1 MSNEVATTDVGM
13 MQGVIKSGGLAIA
26 QTRELSEALAAVQM
40 AKLFPRDMQECRKM
54 IESEC
59 QREGLAEVATYTYAR
74 GGQDITGPSIRLAE
88 TLVRCLGN
96 IDAGWRELET
106 SPESSKCEAF
116 AWDKERNIRHSVT
129 FTVSHIRHTRK
140 GDYILT
146 DPRDI
151 YEKCAN
157 EAARRKRAAILAV
170 VSGDLVEYACKLCDD
185 ALKAKADITPE
196 RLEKMLKLFEGYG
209 VSRNMIEKRIQRD
222 LQSITPAQ
230 FVSLIKVANSL
241 KDGLGKVENY
251 FEVET
256 VDAEIK
262 PEDKNNL
269 RAALAKKK
277 IGKTAEA
284 EAEAAKEPEAA
295 AETVEV
301 QGDLM

>member
-1 MSNEVATTDVGM
+1 MSTENMPVESGSNGGM
-13 MQGVIKSGGLAIA
+13 MPNVISKNGAVAIA
-26 QTRELSEALAAVQM
+26 QTRELAESIAAVQM
-40 AKLFPRDMQECRKM
+40 AKAFPRDIQECRKA

-59 QREGLAEVATYTYAR
+59 QREGLAEVATYTYSR
-74 GGQDITGPSIRLAE
+74 GGQEITGPSIRLAE

-116 AWDKERNIRHSVT
+116 AWDKERNIRHAIT

-157 EAARRKRAAILAV
+157 EAARRKRACILAV
-170 VSGDLVEYACKLCDD
+170 TPGDLVEYACDLCDE
-185 ALKAKADITPE
+185 ALRAKADITPE
-196 RLEKMLKLFEGYG
+196 RLEKMLKVFDGYG
-209 VSRNMIEKRIQRD
+209 VSRKMIEKRIQRD
-222 LQSITPAQ
+222 LTSITPAQ
-230 FVSLIKVANSL
+230 FVALTKVANSL

-251 FEVET
+251 FEVE
-256 VDAEIK
+256 VVNVEEVK

-269 RAALAKKK
+269 RKALAKT
-277 IGKTAEA
+277 KTATT
-284 EAEAAKEPEAA
+284 
-295 AETVEV
+295 AETESESAE
-301 QGDLM
+301 

>member
-1 MSNEVATTDVGM
+1 MSNEVATTPENGGM
-13 MQGVIKSGGLAIA
+13 MQGVIKGGGLAIA

-40 AKLFPRDMQECRKM
+40 AKAFPRDIQECRKM

-106 SPESSKCEAF
+106 SPEASKCEAF

-129 FTVSHIRHTRK
+129 FTVSHIRHTKTRV
-140 GDYILT
+140 YLLT

-170 VSGDLVEYACKLCDD
+170 VSGDLVDYACKLCDE

-196 RLEKMLKLFEGYG
+196 RIEKMLKIFGGYG

-222 LQSITPAQ
+222 LASITPAQ

-241 KDGLGKVENY
+241 KDGLGKVEDY
-251 FEVET
+251 FKVEV

-269 RAALAKKK
+269 RKALAKTTKAAATE
-277 IGKTAEA
+277 KTAA
-284 EAEAAKEPEAA
+284 EGEQAE
-295 AETVEV
+295 
-301 QGDLM
+301 

>member
-1 MSNEVATTDVGM
+1 MSNEVATTPENGGM
-13 MQGVIKSGGLAIA
+13 MQGVIKGGGLAIA

-40 AKLFPRDMQECRKM
+40 AKAFPRDIQECRKM

-106 SPESSKCEAF
+106 SPEASKCEAF

-129 FTVSHIRHTRK
+129 FTVSHIRHTKTRV
-140 GDYILT
+140 YLLT

-170 VSGDLVEYACKLCDD
+170 VSGDLVDYACKLCDE

-196 RLEKMLKLFEGYG
+196 RIEKMLKIFGGYG

-222 LQSITPAQ
+222 LASITPAQ

-241 KDGLGKVENY
+241 KDGLGKVEDY
-251 FEVET
+251 FKVEV

-269 RAALAKKK
+269 RKALAKTTK
-277 IGKTAEA
+277 
-284 EAEAAKEPEAA
+284 AAVATEQTA
-295 AETVEV
+295 AEGENAE
-301 QGDLM
+301 

>member
-1 MSNEVATTDVGM
+1 MSNEVARTEPNGGM
-13 MQGVIKSGGLAIA
+13 MPSFSSKNGAVAIA
-26 QTRELSEALAAVQM
+26 QTRELAESIAAVQM
-40 AKLFPRDMQECRKM
+40 AKAFPRDIQECRKL
-54 IESEC
+54 IEGEC

-106 SPESSKCEAF
+106 SPEASKCEAF
-116 AWDKERNIRHSVT
+116 AWDKERNIRHAIT

-140 GDYILT
+140 GDYVLT

-157 EAARRKRAAILAV
+157 EAARRKRACILAV
-170 VSGDLVEYACKLCDD
+170 VPGDLVDYACTLCDD

-196 RLEKMLKLFEGYG
+196 RLEKMLKVFDGYG
-209 VSRNMIEKRIQRD
+209 VSRKMIEKRIQRD
-222 LQSITPAQ
+222 LASITPAQ
-230 FVSLIKVANSL
+230 FVALTKVANSL

-251 FEVET
+251 FEVE
-256 VDAEIK
+256 VVEAEAVK

-269 RAALAKKK
+269 RKALAKTK
-277 IGKTAEA
+277 A
-284 EAEAAKEPEAA
+284 AAKP
-295 AETVEV
+295 AEEGQAEV
-301 QGDLM
+301 DDVI

>member
-1 MSNEVATTDVGM
+1 MSNEVATTPENGGM
-13 MQGVIKSGGLAIA
+13 MQGVIKGGGLAIA

-40 AKLFPRDMQECRKM
+40 AKAFPRDIQECRKM

-106 SPESSKCEAF
+106 SPEASKCEAF

-129 FTVSHIRHTRK
+129 FTVSHIRHTKTRV
-140 GDYILT
+140 YLLT

-170 VSGDLVEYACKLCDD
+170 VSGDLVDYACKLCDE

-196 RLEKMLKLFEGYG
+196 RIEKMLKIFGGYG

-222 LQSITPAQ
+222 LASITPAQ

-241 KDGLGKVENY
+241 KDGLGKVEDY
-251 FEVET
+251 FKVEV

-269 RAALAKKK
+269 RKALAKTTK
-277 IGKTAEA
+277 
-284 EAEAAKEPEAA
+284 AAVATEQTA
-295 AETVEV
+295 AEGE
-301 QGDLM
+301 QAE